1 MPVLPP
7 GGRLALDG
15 PDGRIGVLRGACGSV
30 RVVAALF
37 SFARRTWGP
46 CGLSRSLFSLRAAR
60 LGPLWALA
68 AASFSSCG
76 APGALVGPG
85 HRFCFLRAA
94 RLGPLWALAA
104 AFFHPCGAPGALV
117 GPGRRFCFLRA
128 ARLGPFWAPAA
139 ASVSFARRAWG
150 PCGPWLPLVFISR
163 GTPGALV
170 DPGCRICLYPR
181 GAPGEVLGP
190 GRPWPPLLFPSRGAS
205 GALTGPSGRCLFARR
220 VRRRVICGEIRRHCG
235 RAPITND

>member
-37 SFARRTWGP
+37 SFARRTWSP
-46 CGLSRSLFSLRAAR
+46 CGLSRSLVSLRAAR

-68 AASFSSCG
+68 AASFSSRG
-76 APGALVGPG
+76 APGALAGPG
-85 HRFCFLRAA
+85 CRF
-94 RLGPLWALAA
+94 
-104 AFFHPCGAPGALV
+104 FFFV
-117 GPGRRFCFLRA
+117 
-128 ARLGPFWAPAA
+128 
-139 ASVSFARRAWG
+139 RRAWG
-150 PCGPWLPLVFISR
+150 PCGPWLPLFFFVRRAWGPCGPWPPLLFPSR
-163 GTPGALV
+163 GTPGALLG
-170 DPGCRICLYPR
+170 PGCRFCLYPR
-181 GAPGEVLGP
+181 GAPGAVLGP

-205 GALTGPSGRCLFARR
+205 RALTGPSGRCLFARR
-220 VRRRVICGEIRRHCG
+220 VRRRVTCGEVRRHCG

>member
-37 SFARRTWGP
+37 PFARRAWGP

-128 ARLGPFWAPAA
+128 ARLGPLWALAA

-150 PCGPWLPLVFISR
+150 PSGPWLPLLFVSARRAWRRF
-163 GTPGALV
+163 G
-170 DPGCRICLYPR
+170 
-181 GAPGEVLGP
+181 
-190 GRPWPPLLFPSRGAS
+190 PWPPLAAAFVSLAWRVS
-205 GALTGPSGRCLFARR
+205 GAYGPKRPLSFCASRSATRDLRR
-220 VRRRVICGEIRRHCG
+220 NSPALRSR
-235 RAPITND
+235 TNNQ

>member
-37 SFARRTWGP
+37 PFARRAWGP
-46 CGLSRSLFSLRAAR
+46 CGPWLPLFSLRAAR

-128 ARLGPFWAPAA
+128 ARQGPFWALAA
-139 ASVSFARRAWG
+139 ASVCIRAARLAPFW
-150 PCGPWLPLVFISR
+150 
-163 GTPGALV
+163 ALA
-170 DPGCRICLYPR
+170 
-181 GAPGEVLGP
+181 APGRRFCFPRVARLG
-190 GRPWPPLLFPSRGAS
+190 RLRAQAAAVFL
-205 GALTGPSGRCLFARR
+205 R
-220 VRRRVICGEIRRHCG
+220 VAFGD
-235 RAPITND
+235 A

>member
-1 MPVLPP
+1 M
-7 GGRLALDG
+7 
-15 PDGRIGVLRGACGSV
+15 RGACGSV

-37 SFARRTWGP
+37 SFARRTWSP

-76 APGALVGPG
+76 APGALVGHGCRFFSSCGAPGALVGPG
-85 HRFCFLRAA
+85 HPFCFLRAA

-104 AFFHPCGAPGALV
+104 ASVCI
-117 GPGRRFCFLRA
+117 RA
-128 ARLGPFWAPAA
+128 ARLAPFCALAA

-150 PCGPWLPLVFISR
+150 PSGPWPPLLFPSR
-163 GTPGALV
+163 GTPGALLG
-170 DPGCRICLYPR
+170 PSCRFCLYPR
-181 GAPGEVLGP
+181 GAPGAVLGP

-205 GALTGPSGRCLFARR
+205 RALTGPSGRCLFARR
-220 VRRRVICGEIRRHCG
+220 VRRRVTCGEVRRHCG